1 MPDDQATVRRTVE
14 IAAPPDAVWRLVS
27 DLPAMGRWS
36 PENRGGR
43 WLGDVTGPAVGARF
57 RGTNGRGPRRW
68 STDVRVT
75 TCEPGRLFAFDVR
88 ALGLAVSRW
97 SYEVRPSAAGCSLTE
112 TWEDQR
118 GRLMHLIGVLASGV
132 RDRAGFTATSIEA
145 TLAAVK
151 RAAEADAGVA

>member
-1 MPDDQATVRRTVE
+1 MSEGPGTVRRTVE
-14 IAAPPDAVWRLVS
+14 IAAPAEDVWRLVS

-43 WLGDVTGPAVGARF
+43 WVGGAGGPAVGARV
-57 RGTNGRGPRRW
+57 RGSNGRGPRRW

-75 TCEPGRLFAFDVR
+75 TCEPGRAFAFDVR

-97 SYEVRPSAAGCSLTE
+97 SYEVRPTPTGCSLTE
-112 TWEDQR
+112 TWEDRR
-118 GRLMHLIGVLASGV
+118 GRAMNAIGVLVSGV
-132 RDRAGFTATSIEA
+132 KDRSGWTATSIEQ

-151 RAAEADAGVA
+151 ADAERANG